1 MRLRRR
7 TAAAAAALVLLVALA
22 FPAFALAAGNDVGA
36 NVSRLLRHDAAEL
49 YTGVVAIFGL
59 GFLVNRRY
67 RELATFLMAA
77 VVVAWLVFSPDQVAH
92 TARALGDQI
101 L

>member
-1 MRLRRR
+1 MRVKRRAFGIVV
-7 TAAAAAALVLLVALA
+7 AALLVLLV
-22 FPAFALAAGNDVGA
+22 FPAFAWAAGNDVGA
-36 NVSRLLRHDAAEL
+36 NVSRLLRHYAGEL

-67 RELATFLMAA
+67 RELATFMFAA

-92 TARALGDQI
+92 TARSLGDQI

>member
-7 TAAAAAALVLLVALA
+7 TTAATVTVLLVALV
-22 FPAFALAAGNDVGA
+22 FPALALAAGNDVGA
-36 NVSRLLRHDAAEL
+36 NVSKLMRHYAAEL

-59 GFLVNRRY
+59 GFLAQRRY

-77 VVVAWLVFSPDQVAH
+77 IVVAWLVFSPDQIAK
-92 TARALGDQI
+92 TARSLGDQI